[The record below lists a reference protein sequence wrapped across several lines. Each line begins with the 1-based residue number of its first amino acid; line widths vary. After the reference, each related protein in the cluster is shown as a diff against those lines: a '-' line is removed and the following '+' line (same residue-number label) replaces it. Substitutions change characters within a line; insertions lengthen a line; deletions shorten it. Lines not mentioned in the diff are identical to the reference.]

1 MYRQFNIYIYIFKW
15 RLQGRNKNNHSICNS
30 KGYMLVQ
37 KAQTLSFIYLCQ
49 DKIMY
54 INIYIH
60 VKQDFNIR
68 IKIYLHVSR
77 SACEYIKSNKY
88 WSTSSDTDRKWNIII
103 IEVHALHHLS
113 IEIFTHTESFARTSR
128 RSSVRF
134 CKVPCSYVSFVFS
147 LSFFFL
153 LNYTNGQC
161 WNCCLQHVCNEKC
174 WHSQYNNHPWITLYE
189 KTLNIILEC
198 FA

>member
-103 IEVHALHHLS
+103 IEVRAPTSFEHQDLHTHRELRAHIQEVVSS
-113 IEIFTHTESFARTSR
+113 ILQ
-128 RSSVRF
+128 SSVFLRF
-134 CKVPCSYVSFVFS
+134 FCFFS
-147 LSFFFL
+147 LFFFSLKLHQWSVLEL
-153 LNYTNGQC
+153 LFTT
-161 WNCCLQHVCNEKC
+161 CL
-174 WHSQYNNHPWITLYE
+174 
-189 KTLNIILEC
+189 
-198 FA
+198 

>member
-1 MYRQFNIYIYIFKW
+1 
-15 RLQGRNKNNHSICNS
+15 
-30 KGYMLVQ
+30 
-37 KAQTLSFIYLCQ
+37 
-49 DKIMY
+49 MY

-68 IKIYLHVSR
+68 IKIYLHVPR

-88 WSTSSDTDRKWNIII
+88 WSTSSDMDRKSNIII
-103 IEVHALHHLS
+103 IEVRAPRSFEHQDLHTHRELRALIQEVVSS
-113 IEIFTHTESFARTSR
+113 ILQ
-128 RSSVRF
+128 SSVFLGFF
-134 CKVPCSYVSFVFS
+134 CFFS
-147 LSFFFL
+147 LFFFFFL